1 MKAHEIKPIT
11 YLCIA
16 SEFNLAEFEA
26 CLAVQPSDLVLIV
39 SSFDKAQRAAKR
51 LESALDHALPGIRIH
66 RPDTDAPF
74 DGEMILEVQAWINST
89 LKPYLQQH
97 TPMENQQVL
106 NFTGGTKALS
116 MALLT
121 TLACSRLHYKGIGQ
135 NRIQVLEREDNQWLT
150 TSESL
155 EPITATPLE
164 VARLYAGNVRI
175 TEGLRE
181 QSQLAAP
188 LAHRIWHSLTE
199 QDEGLLQL
207 FNGLECIWS
216 QGRGNPEYQRAQ
228 LELPLSRFLQT
239 QDPLPSTLNW
249 IEQLSALSPRALTLE
264 NGLLTLPGNSPRK
277 PASKY
282 LRKWICG
289 EWLEELVFQWLRDAG
304 IPKAHLARG
313 VVVSDT
319 QSRFSESGRE
329 ADLFVHHNG
338 QSSVVEIKADLPPD
352 TDVRSM
358 EQQLSSLGDRYG
370 KTRKVLFVGPELQQ
384 KLRREQHWA
393 AFTARFQ
400 GSGITLCSDQ
410 TTLLQ
415 AFGLV
420 APKDSSPSQVK
431 ALRAG
436 QTEIPARSHK

>member
-1 MKAHEIKPIT
+1 MKACELEPIT

-16 SEFNLAEFEA
+16 SEFNLVEFEA
-26 CLAVQPSDLVLIV
+26 CLAVRPGDLVLIV
-39 SSFDKAQRAAKR
+39 SSFDKAQKAAKR
-51 LESALDHALPGIRIH
+51 LESALEHALPGIRIH

-97 TPMENQQVL
+97 TPVENQQVL

-121 TLACSRLHYKGIGQ
+121 TLDCARLHYKGIGQ
-135 NRIQVLEREDNQWLT
+135 NRIQILERQDSQWVAT
-150 TSESL
+150 PEPL
-155 EPITATPLE
+155 EPVTASPLE

-188 LAHRIWHSLTE
+188 LARQIWHSLTV
-199 QDEGLLQL
+199 QDKGLLQL
-207 FNGLECIWS
+207 FNGLELIWS
-216 QGRGNPEYQRAQ
+216 KGRGNPEYQRAR

-239 QDPLPSTLNW
+239 ETPLPSTLNW
-249 IEQLSALSPRALTLE
+249 IKQLSALSPHSLTLE
-264 NGLLTLPGNSPRK
+264 SGHLTLPGNSPRK

-289 EWLEELVFQWLRDAG
+289 EWLEELVFQWLRDGG
-304 IPKAHLARG
+304 IPEAHMARG

-319 QSRFSESGRE
+319 RSRFSESGRE

-338 QSSVVEIKADLPPD
+338 QSSVVEIKADLPPGS
-352 TDVRSM
+352 DVRSM

-384 KLRREQHWA
+384 KLKREKYWD
-393 AFTARFQ
+393 AFNARFQ

-410 TTLLQ
+410 PTLLQ
-415 AFGLV
+415 AFGLI
-420 APKDSSPSQVK
+420 AHE
-431 ALRAG
+431 R
-436 QTEIPARSHK
+436 